1 MSELSRNSA
10 CPDEGKVVC
19 GFDPLFQV
27 VFFLLFSSFFFPLFR
42 KGSSEEGTKKGT

>member
-10 CPDEGKVVC
+10 CPDQGKVVC
-19 GFDPLFQV
+19 QFDPLFQV
-27 VFFLLFSSFFFPLFR
+27 GFFSSSFFFPLFR